1 MKTLFKWLFGVL
13 LLIVCALGAGYW
25 WFQGQ
30 YAQQTLV
37 MTKPEVKLKVERGM
51 GIRAL
56 GPLLKQQGID
66 VPTWQLEAAARLR
79 GDLNKIKSGTY
90 ELSAP
95 MTLKG
100 LLDRLVA
107 GDVIQFE
114 VKLIEGWTFKQ
125 FRQSLAK
132 AKELKQQTSGW
143 SDQQILQAV
152 GAKENHPEGLFF
164 PDTYRFATGQSDLDI
179 LKRAYKE
186 QQTRVDKIWATRP
199 SDTPLKTPY
208 EFLTLA
214 SIVEKE
220 TGIESDRDKVA
231 AVFVNRLKIGMR
243 LQSDPTTIY
252 GMGEKFD
259 GNIRRRD
266 LEADTPY
273 NTYTRAGLTPTPIS
287 MPSTNALKAVMK
299 PANIQALYFVARG
312 DGSSEFSDNL
322 SAHNRAVDKYQ
333 RRKGASN

>member
-1 MKTLFKWLFGVL
+1 MKTLFKWLFSLL
-13 LLIVCALGAGYW
+13 LLIVCAIGAGYW
-25 WFQGQ
+25 WFKNQ
-30 YAQQTLV
+30 YTQQTLV
-37 MTKPEVKLKVERGM
+37 MSKPEVELKVERGT

-66 VPTWQLEAAARLR
+66 VPNWQLEAAARMR
-79 GDLNKIKSGTY
+79 GDANKIKSGTY

-95 MTLKG
+95 LTLKS
-100 LLDRLVA
+100 LLDQLVA
-107 GDVIQFE
+107 GDVVQFE

-125 FRQSLAK
+125 FRQGLAK
-132 AKELKQQTSGW
+132 AKELKHQTKTW
-143 SDQQILQAV
+143 SEQKILEAV

-164 PDTYRFATGQSDLDI
+164 PDTYRFTPGQTDLDI

-186 QQTRVDKIWATRP
+186 QQNRVNKIWATRP
-199 SDTPLKTPY
+199 SDSPLKTPY

-220 TGIESDRDKVA
+220 TGLEADRDKVA

-252 GMGEKFD
+252 GMGDNFN
-259 GNIRRRD
+259 GNIRKRD

-273 NTYTRAGLTPTPIS
+273 NTYTRAGLTPTPIA

-312 DGSSEFSDNL
+312 DGTSEFSDNL